1 MKMRGITIRIIMTAV
16 LMALLT
22 GCSVNEE
29 GIMGGFPYLEIEI
42 ATKSVSK
49 VGSSDVIAVK
59 SNRPMTVEVS
69 AGVSWLRANVSGEQ
83 LVLEWDDNELEF
95 TREAVVTV
103 STSNNL
109 VSKDVTVVQ
118 DASGEVTI
126 MGDLILHSKA
136 EIASNTYTKTTDNL
150 IIGNVT
156 SIETKSA
163 SGEVHTVF
171 DGRKLTAS
179 PTDISDVDLSLLEE
193 QIHMVGEKGLAV
205 INTNATTLPCGLIA
219 ANGIERVNF
228 EYNSMT
234 VLNSAEQLSA
244 LGLKELSL
252 KGNKVADISSLSG
265 CTAMEYLD
273 LTGNEVS
280 DLEPLKSM
288 TGLKKIVLTDLPL
301 TYALL
306 DVFRDLYSVE
316 IVADSVRAEDSPLP
330 VFGDMEITEVSDKE
344 VQLKV
349 KITGNAT
356 GLGKT
361 GFYIGRSRNI
371 KEMKY
376 HDAAVSNG
384 ILTLTYNPETLY
396 NRIYYVRAYAEN
408 AKGAGYS
415 DSDSFGSVVSEE
427 DVYIGSEDDIAQLQ
441 AKGYSHVNASVIV
454 GDRTGSN
461 NDGVHLNDG
470 KYDIYFKEH
479 SFADLSFFSQFA
491 NIRDGLYIGNAG
503 LASLDVISHIK
514 GIQTL
519 WLKGNRIS
527 SMPVMKSYETLKSLD
542 VSMNNISD
550 FAFLANMPVL
560 ERLYLGSSEAPDKET
575 NEIGVLTGLDKY
587 KNLKYI
593 DLSGLPI
600 HEWQVEDLRALMPE
614 TEIVFVSGGRDPF
627 IPTVASTGLN
637 RLDGAVVMKGVVSG
651 NGGTP
656 VTEYGFY
663 FGKDKAALK
672 KIKVGSSIEKGAE
685 FNYEVAV
692 PDEDKYYFY
701 PYALNSYGESKAPM
715 IEFSI
720 SSSDLCQNGT
730 SNCYIVT
737 HSGEYFFDATVIG
750 NGSAGIMN
758 GFHTSS
764 PDITPQSAIV
774 LWQDGDKDIVKDVKL
789 ENGQVHF
796 VATGVEGN
804 ALVAVKNTAGRI
816 IWSWHIWATDQPKN
830 HIYTNSNG
838 TFVVLDR
845 NIGAIRADRG
855 AGDVWKESI
864 GTVYFWGRKDPFI
877 SEDTYSKGNTSL
889 TIDESIASPTLS
901 HSTNIWTAGRSS
913 WATTPNTSFWSDS
926 QKTIYDPCPVG
937 YRVATANVWTGF
949 TATNTTSSNIN
960 EFNIKGGYD
969 HGFHFYINSEKTETA
984 WYPMTH
990 HLDWH
995 GDYIDVA
1002 SEARYWTSTYTKD
1015 TDKQFWGFNYNS
1027 DADTKVMMTDKNS
1040 DGHAYSVRCM
1050 SEDTP
1055 ACIVYTDNVVKASE
1069 TSLNA
1074 TGNVVMIESSQIS
1087 EKGFVWSTNTMLPS
1101 YKLNEG
1107 KVVAD
1112 NANPGKFSCTINIAD
1127 SSSKC
1132 YIRAYAI
1139 VDGVTSYGNVIEY
1152 TPESCGSGEGFTG
1165 DDFEL

>member
-1 MKMRGITIRIIMTAV
+1 MTAV
-16 LMALLT
+16 FAVLLT

-29 GIMGGFPYLEIEI
+29 GIMGGFPYLEIEV
-42 ATKSVSK
+42 ATKNVSK

-59 SNRPMTVEVS
+59 SNRPMTAEVS
-69 AGVSWLRANVSGEQ
+69 SGVSWLRANVSGEQ
-83 LVLEWDDNELEF
+83 LVLEWDDNELEI

-109 VSKDVTVVQ
+109 VSKEVTVVQ

-136 EIASNTYTKTTDNL
+136 EIASNTYTKATGNL
-150 IIGNVT
+150 IIGKVT
-156 SIETKSA
+156 SIETKAS
-163 SGEVHTVF
+163 SGEIHTVF

-179 PTDISDVDLSLLEE
+179 PSDISDADLNLLEE
-193 QIHMVGEKGLAV
+193 QINMIGEKGLAV
-205 INTNATTLPCGLIA
+205 INTVATSLPCGLIA
-219 ANGIERVNF
+219 ANGIEQVNF

-244 LGLKELSL
+244 LGLKGLSL
-252 KGNKVADISSLSG
+252 KGNKLSDISALSG
-265 CTAMEYLD
+265 CTTLEYLD

-280 DLEPLKSM
+280 NLEPLKSM
-288 TGLKKIVLTDLPL
+288 TGLKKIVLTNLPL
-301 TYALL
+301 TYAQL
-306 DVFRDLYSVE
+306 DVFRDLCSGE
-316 IVADSVRAEDSPLP
+316 IVADSVRAADSPLP
-330 VFGDMEITEVSDKE
+330 VFGEMEISEVSDKE
-344 VQLKV
+344 VLLKV
-349 KITGNAT
+349 KIAGNAT
-356 GLGKT
+356 ELGKT

-371 KEMKY
+371 KDMTF
-376 HDAAVSNG
+376 HDVAVSNG
-384 ILTLTYNPETLY
+384 TLTLTYNPETLY

-415 DSDSFGSVVSEE
+415 DSGSFGSIVSEG
-427 DVYIGSEDDIAQLQ
+427 DVYIGSEDDIVQFK

-454 GDRTGSN
+454 GDRTGTGSN
-461 NDGVHLNDG
+461 GVHLNDG

-479 SFADLSFFSQFA
+479 SFEDLSFFSQLA

-503 LASLDVISHIK
+503 LESLNLISHIK
-514 GIQTL
+514 GLQTL

-527 SMPVMKSYETLKSLD
+527 SMPVMKSYETLMSLD
-542 VSMNNISD
+542 VSMNKISD
-550 FAFLANMPVL
+550 FTFLSNIPML
-560 ERLYLGSSEAPDKET
+560 ERVYLGSSDAPAKET

-587 KNLKYI
+587 KNLRYI

-627 IPTVASTGLN
+627 IPTVTSAGVN

-651 NGGTP
+651 NGGTT

-663 FGKDKAALK
+663 FGKDKAVLK
-672 KIKVGSSIEKGAE
+672 KIKVGSSIETGTE
-685 FNYEVAV
+685 FTYEVAV
-692 PDEDKYYFY
+692 PDEDTYYFY
-701 PYALNSYGESKAPM
+701 PYAINSYGESRTPM
-715 IEFSI
+715 LEFSM
-720 SSSDLCQNGT
+720 SSSDLSQNGT

-750 NGSAGIMN
+750 NGSAGIKN
-758 GFHTSS
+758 NFHTTN
-764 PDITPQSAIV
+764 PEIAPQSAII
-774 LWQDGDKDIVKDVKL
+774 LWQDRDKDVVKDVKL

-804 ALVAVKNTAGRI
+804 ALVAVKNTSGRI
-816 IWSWHIWATDQPKN
+816 IWSWHIWATDQPRN
-830 HIYTNSNG
+830 QIYTNSNG

-845 NIGAIRADRG
+845 NVGAIRADRG
-855 AGDVWKESI
+855 VGEVWKESI

-889 TIDESIASPTLS
+889 TIDESIANPTVS
-901 HSTNIWTAGRSS
+901 HSTNSWSAGRSS
-913 WATTPNTSFWSDS
+913 WTTVLNTGLWSDS

-949 TATNTTSSNIN
+949 TTTNTTSSNIDD
-960 EFNIKGGYD
+960 FNIKGGYD
-969 HGFHFYINSEKTETA
+969 HGFQFYINSEKTETA

-990 HLDWH
+990 
-995 GDYIDVA
+995 YIDWQGNYKAVA
-1002 SEARYWTSTYTKD
+1002 SEARYWTSTYTGD
-1015 TDKQFWGFNYNS
+1015 TNKQFWGFNYNS
-1027 DADTKVMMTDKNS
+1027 DTDTKVMMTDKNS
-1040 DGHAYSVRCM
+1040 DGHAYSVRCI
-1050 SEDTP
+1050 SEDKM
-1055 ACIVYTDNVVKASE
+1055 AIIVSTENVVKVSE
-1069 TSLNA
+1069 MVLNVS
-1074 TGNVVMIESSQIS
+1074 GNVVMIKSSQIS
-1087 EKGFVWSTNTMLPS
+1087 EKGFVWSSSTMIPS
-1101 YKLNEG
+1101 YRVNDG

-1112 NANPGKFSCTINIAD
+1112 NNNPGRFSCSINISD
-1127 SSSKC
+1127 PSSKC

-1152 TPESCGSGEGFTG
+1152 TPESAGSGEGFTG

>member
-1 MKMRGITIRIIMTAV
+1 MTAV
-16 LMALLT
+16 LTALLT

-29 GIMGGFPYLEIEI
+29 GIMGGFPYLEIEV
-42 ATKSVSK
+42 ATKSISK

-59 SNRPMTVEVS
+59 SNRPMTVEVT

-179 PTDISDVDLSLLEE
+179 PTDISDADLSLLEE

-228 EYNSMT
+228 EYNSMS

-384 ILTLTYNPETLY
+384 VLTLTYNPETLY

-560 ERLYLGSSEAPDKET
+560 ERLYLGSSEAPAKET

-614 TEIVFVSGGRDPF
+614 TEIVFTSGGRDPF
-627 IPTVASTGLN
+627 IPTVMSKGIASLE
-637 RLDGAVVMKGVVSG
+637 GATELKGVVSG

-663 FGKDKAALK
+663 FGKDMAALK
-672 KIKVGSSIEKGAE
+672 KIKVGSSIETGAE

-692 PDEDKYYFY
+692 PDEDTYYFY
-701 PYALNSYGESKAPM
+701 PYAINSYGESRCDIYDFSYAP
-715 IEFSI
+715 INLSKY
-720 SSSDLCQNGT
+720 GT
-730 SNCYIVT
+730 SNCYMVSHPGKYI
-737 HSGEYFFDATVIG
+737 FDASVKG
-750 NGSAGIMN
+750 NSIEPVGAISSAEVLWETLCSDSVVNEGDIITSVGIMSQ
-758 GFHTSS
+758 FVIFEV
-764 PDITPQSAIV
+764 PEVFTP
-774 LWQDGDKDIVKDVKL
+774 
-789 ENGQVHF
+789 
-796 VATGVEGN
+796 GN
-804 ALVAVKNTAGRI
+804 ALIAVKDASGNVL
-816 IWSWHIWATDQPKN
+816 WSWHIWITDYDPYLTSQT
-830 HIYTNSNG
+830 YSSG
-838 TFVVLDR
+838 SVMMDR
-845 NIGAIRADRG
+845 NLGALN
-855 AGDVWKESI
+855 AGTTATAY
-864 GTVYFWGRKDPFI
+864 GLLYQWGRKDPFVNAGDVKLTEYAMTYPEDAI
-877 SEDTYSKGNTSL
+877 SFIFSTESNDNLEFSIQNPTTVVDNITWNKSAELWQED
-889 TIDESIASPTLS
+889 
-901 HSTNIWTAGRSS
+901 
-913 WATTPNTSFWSDS
+913 
-926 QKTIYDPCPVG
+926 KTIYDPCPLGWKVPEG
-937 YRVATANVWTGF
+937 GPGAWHNFDSLCRHGERGVWFDEPLSVPAAYYPNAGF
-949 TATNTTSSNIN
+949 TDGNNILRDGNSAHYWSYTSRES
-960 EFNIKGGYD
+960 
-969 HGFHFYINSEKTETA
+969 
-984 WYPMTH
+984 
-990 HLDWH
+990 
-995 GDYIDVA
+995 
-1002 SEARYWTSTYTKD
+1002 
-1015 TDKQFWGFNYNS
+1015 
-1027 DADTKVMMTDKNS
+1027 
-1040 DGHAYSVRCM
+1040 HAYNFCINWRGLPNELSNKDNLFSIRCERVEQNFKVKTLAIV
-1050 SEDTP
+1050 SESGSTI
-1055 ACIVYTDNVVKASE
+1055 IVKGAVEVEMNCPI
-1069 TSLNA
+1069 L
-1074 TGNVVMIESSQIS
+1074 
-1087 EKGFVWSTNTMLPS
+1087 EKGFVISSLSKSPTVEDNDKMVTH
-1101 YKLNEG
+1101 
-1107 KVVAD
+1107 AD
-1112 NANPGKFSCTINIAD
+1112 AGTGIYECTVTGLK
-1127 SSSKC
+1127 SSVRY

-1139 VDGVTSYGNVIEY
+1139 GETGVKYGDVIEFAVK
-1152 TPESCGSGEGFTG
+1152 SSGSGEGFTG